1 MQFFLSLLIS
11 GLVFGSIYALVALG
25 FVLIYKATGII
36 NFAQGEMVMFGA
48 YICIGLATNMGLPLL
63 VAIPLAMV
71 GSALLGLLLERV
83 IMRPMI
89 GQEVVPIIIITI
101 GIGFMIRA
109 VIMFIWGVDTLPFP
123 QLLSEEPIT
132 LPIPQLLSEEP
143 ITYVNLPIAPTYIC
157 SIIVCAAIIIVFSLM
172 FKFTPMGIAM
182 RATANDQQAAQ
193 SMGVS
198 VKWVFA
204 MAWAIGGVVA
214 ALGGVLLGN
223 INGVNAYLSVIG
235 LKVFPVVIVGGLDSI
250 LGAVL
255 GGLIV
260 GVAENLCGGYLD
272 PIFGGGVKAV
282 APFVILLII
291 LLVRPYGLFGS
302 RQIERV

>member
-132 LPIPQLLSEEP
+132 FMN
-143 ITYVNLPIAPTYIC
+143 VPIAPTYIW
-157 SIIVCAAIIIVFSLM
+157 SIIVCAAILIAFSLM
-172 FKFTPMGIAM
+172 FKFTPTGIAM

-250 LGAVL
+250 LGAIL

>member
-48 YICIGLATNMGLPLL
+48 YLCIGLATNMGLPLL

-132 LPIPQLLSEEP
+132 F
-143 ITYVNLPIAPTYIC
+143 VNVPIAPTYIW
-157 SIIVCAAIIIVFSLM
+157 SIIVCAAILIVFSLM
-172 FKFTPMGIAM
+172 FKFTPTGIAM

-250 LGAVL
+250 PGAIL

>member
-132 LPIPQLLSEEP
+132 F
-143 ITYVNLPIAPTYIC
+143 VNVPIAPTYIW
-157 SIIVCAAIIIVFSLM
+157 SIIVCAAILIVFSLM
-172 FKFTPMGIAM
+172 FKFTPTGIAM

-250 LGAVL
+250 LGAIL

>member
-48 YICIGLATNMGLPLL
+48 YLCIGLATNMGLPLL
-63 VAIPLAMV
+63 VAIPLTVV
-71 GSALLGLLLERV
+71 GSVLLGLLLERV

-123 QLLSEEPIT
+123 QLLSEEPIMF
-132 LPIPQLLSEEP
+132 
-143 ITYVNLPIAPTYIC
+143 VNVPIAPTYIW
-157 SIIVCAAIIIVFSLM
+157 SIIVCAAILIAFSLM
-172 FKFTPMGIAM
+172 FKFTPTGIAM

-250 LGAVL
+250 LGAIL

>member
-123 QLLSEEPIT
+123 QLLSEEPIMF
-132 LPIPQLLSEEP
+132 
-143 ITYVNLPIAPTYIC
+143 VNVPIAPTYIW
-157 SIIVCAAIIIVFSLM
+157 SIIVCAAILIAFSLM
-172 FKFTPMGIAM
+172 FKFTPTGIAM

-250 LGAVL
+250 PGAIL

>member
-132 LPIPQLLSEEP
+132 FMN
-143 ITYVNLPIAPTYIC
+143 VPIAPTYIW
-157 SIIVCAAIIIVFSLM
+157 SIIVCAAILIVFSLM
-172 FKFTPMGIAM
+172 FKFTPTGIAM

-250 LGAVL
+250 PGAIL